1 MREEDSRD
9 KELLVE
15 HCEALYGRL
24 DDIHRHI
31 KDNTMNFRRLRLGE
45 LVRQTVEDTKSSR
58 PETDIE
64 WSVSIPGEDPEVFA
78 DREFIGQALINL
90 SLIHI

>member
-1 MREEDSRD
+1 MKNELLNLQAEVENLEVREEDSRD

-31 KDNTMNFRRLRLGE
+31 KDNTMNFRRLR
-45 LVRQTVEDTKSSR
+45 
-58 PETDIE
+58 
-64 WSVSIPGEDPEVFA
+64 PGRAGTADRGGYEVF
-78 DREFIGQALINL
+78 QAGNGYRVVGEH
-90 SLIHI
+90 SR